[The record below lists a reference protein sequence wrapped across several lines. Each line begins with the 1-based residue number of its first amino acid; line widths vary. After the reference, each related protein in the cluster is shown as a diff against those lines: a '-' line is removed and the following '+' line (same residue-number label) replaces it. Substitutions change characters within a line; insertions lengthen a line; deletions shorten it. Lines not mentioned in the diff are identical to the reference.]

1 MDIRSVR
8 QPGPVPAHFRR
19 RETLRPGSLGFR
31 PKMTRP
37 HFSIFFYS
45 ARPTIAE
52 YEIQLMI
59 MAPNDPKTKKSAN
72 AFLLMISCVLVSD
85 MSSAPG
91 QNCLLTGYP
100 NRRGLYTLL
109 HLS

>member
-1 MDIRSVR
+1 
-8 QPGPVPAHFRR
+8 
-19 RETLRPGSLGFR
+19 
-31 PKMTRP
+31 MTRP

-59 MAPNDPKTKKSAN
+59 MAPSDPKIKNNAN

-85 MSSAPG
+85 MSSL
-91 QNCLLTGYP
+91 QVRIVC
-100 NRRGLYTLL
+100 
-109 HLS
+109 